1 MSKIKLCG
9 LTRVEDAESAN
20 LARPDWVGF
29 VFDEGRHFLSDETA
43 AAIRR
48 ALRPDIPA
56 VGVFVNDDPAHIEA
70 LAASGVIQYVQLHGN
85 ESEEYL
91 LALRRHVACPFI
103 RVVSVK
109 TTDDVLRWED
119 TAADYLLLD
128 HGRGGTGQSF
138 DWALIPPM
146 KKRWIMAGGIGLGNL
161 REALAYHPYGVDI
174 SSGAETGGLK
184 DRKKMIRLV
193 EMVRAFSSGAPE
205 EGS

>member
-20 LARPDWVGF
+20 LASPDWVGF
-29 VFDEGRHFLSDETA
+29 VFDHGRHFLSDETA

-56 VGVFVNDDPAHIEA
+56 VGVFVNDDPAHIVA
-70 LAASGVIQYVQLHGN
+70 LARTGVIQYVQLHGH
-85 ESEEYL
+85 EPEEYL
-91 LALRRHVACPFI
+91 LALRRQISCPFI

-109 TTDDVLRWED
+109 ATEDVTRWED

-128 HGRGGTGQSF
+128 HGRGGTGRSF

-146 KKRWIMAGGIGLGNL
+146 KKPWIMAGGIGLGNL
-161 REALAYHPYGVDI
+161 DAALAYHPYGVDI
-174 SSGAETGGLK
+174 SSGAETDGLK
-184 DRKKMIRLV
+184 DRAKMIRLV
-193 EMVRAFSSGAPE
+193 ERVRAFRG
-205 EGS
+205 

>member
-1 MSKIKLCG
+1 MTKIKLCG

-20 LARPDWVGF
+20 LAGPDWVGF
-29 VFDEGRHFLSDETA
+29 VFDAGRHFLTDDAA

-56 VGVFVNDDPAHIEA
+56 VGVFVNEDPAHIEA
-70 LAASGVIQYVQLHGN
+70 LAARGIIQAVQLHG
-85 ESEEYL
+85 SEPEDYL
-91 LALRRHVACPFI
+91 RALRRKLRCPFI

-109 TTDDVLRWED
+109 STDDVLRWQD

-128 HGRGGTGQSF
+128 HGKGGTGRSF
-138 DWALIPPM
+138 DWGLIPPM
-146 KKRWIMAGGIGLGNL
+146 KKPWLMAGGIGLGNL
-161 REALAYHPYGVDI
+161 EAALAYHPWGVDI

-193 EMVRAFSSGAPE
+193 EIVRRFPKE
-205 EGS
+205 DHQ